1 MSILSCLAER
11 ERNIKRLIGNQV
23 WNKDG
28 FYWVRLFINS
38 AWRYYAVDDY
48 LAEMKGELVGASS
61 FDDEQVEL
69 SPALIEKAYA
79 KAYGSYQIFDR

>member
-1 MSILSCLAER
+1 M
-11 ERNIKRLIGNQV
+11 
-23 WNKDG
+23 
-28 FYWVRLFINS
+28 
-38 AWRYYAVDDY
+38 DDY